1 MNDRRYWLLGL
12 RIAGDFGATI
22 AIPVVAFA
30 YLGKRLDVRLGTAPW
45 FLIVSFALAALISG
59 VLIYR
64 KAIRYGKD
72 YQQLK

>member
-12 RIAGDFGATI
+12 KIAGDFGATI
-22 AIPVVAFA
+22 AIPVVIFA
-30 YLGKRLDVRLGTAPW
+30 YFGKRLDVRLGTAPW